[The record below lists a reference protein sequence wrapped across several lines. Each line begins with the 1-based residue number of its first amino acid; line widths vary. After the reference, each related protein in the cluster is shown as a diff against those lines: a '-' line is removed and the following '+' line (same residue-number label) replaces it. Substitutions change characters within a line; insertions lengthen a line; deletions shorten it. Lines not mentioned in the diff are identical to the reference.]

1 MSFRLKL
8 VMGLVVIIMAS
19 FIILAVIT
27 SKYVNSLY
35 VKEVQTRVRL
45 DLDSARDIYQNYQ
58 ERVENVLQ
66 IISMQFSMYE
76 VFEPED
82 NENMGFVLK
91 RIMQQSEFDVLLLVD
106 VDGNIIKCA
115 HNPNIKGDNISKIS
129 IIKKVIHEWK
139 PVSGTIIIDEK
150 ILARVGSD
158 LDKHAEVKVLT
169 TPKSKPEKKLIE
181 RRGMFIAAALP
192 INSSLDNSKVG
203 ILFGGYL
210 INNDNKIVD
219 QIKSKVFQQQ
229 LYKGKEIGTA
239 TIFFDDVRIA
249 TNVKLED
256 GKRAIGSRLSYEVY
270 DYVIGKGEIWADRA
284 FVVNDW
290 YLTSYEPIKNPDGE
304 IIGSLYV
311 GLLEA
316 PFKYPSKIIII
327 FFILTLSVTTL
338 ACLALVFVYTKMI
351 MKPIDS
357 IMQVGK
363 KIMEGD
369 LSARCNI
376 NASGEMGI
384 LCKTIDQMAA
394 SMEERKR
401 EIQENAQRQIVQSE
415 KLASVGRLA
424 AGIAHEINNPLTG
437 VLTFAHFLKDKHAE
451 DNMDIEEIDVIIRET
466 TKVRDII
473 RGLLNFARQ
482 SPPKKEM
489 TNVNEVIK
497 ESLKLIVGQKEFRN
511 IQIIKN
517 YDKNLPEIMAD
528 RNQLQQVLLNLI
540 LNSGESIKE
549 NGIIT
554 IETLALPNNVEITI
568 TDNGCGIKKEYLDKV
583 FDPFFTT
590 KPVGRGTGLG
600 LSVSYGIIKQHGGI
614 INCTSKEAIGTT
626 FKIILPFE
634 QKQLHDEKV

>member
-327 FFILTLSVTTL
+327 FFILDRKSV
-338 ACLALVFVYTKMI
+338 V
-351 MKPIDS
+351 
-357 IMQVGK
+357 
-363 KIMEGD
+363 
-369 LSARCNI
+369 
-376 NASGEMGI
+376 
-384 LCKTIDQMAA
+384 
-394 SMEERKR
+394 
-401 EIQENAQRQIVQSE
+401 
-415 KLASVGRLA
+415 
-424 AGIAHEINNPLTG
+424 
-437 VLTFAHFLKDKHAE
+437 
-451 DNMDIEEIDVIIRET
+451 
-466 TKVRDII
+466 
-473 RGLLNFARQ
+473 
-482 SPPKKEM
+482 
-489 TNVNEVIK
+489 
-497 ESLKLIVGQKEFRN
+497 
-511 IQIIKN
+511 
-517 YDKNLPEIMAD
+517 
-528 RNQLQQVLLNLI
+528 
-540 LNSGESIKE
+540 
-549 NGIIT
+549 
-554 IETLALPNNVEITI
+554 
-568 TDNGCGIKKEYLDKV
+568 
-583 FDPFFTT
+583 
-590 KPVGRGTGLG
+590 
-600 LSVSYGIIKQHGGI
+600 
-614 INCTSKEAIGTT
+614 
-626 FKIILPFE
+626 
-634 QKQLHDEKV
+634 